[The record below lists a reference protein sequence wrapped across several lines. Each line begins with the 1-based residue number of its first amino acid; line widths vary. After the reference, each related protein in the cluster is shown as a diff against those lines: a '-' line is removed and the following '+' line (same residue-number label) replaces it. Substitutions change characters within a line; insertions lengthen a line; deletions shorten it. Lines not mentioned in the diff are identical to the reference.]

1 MITKLQFF
9 FSENTSK
16 EQKNNLKEKI
26 EAMDGVVSVT
36 YISSDEM
43 WNQLKSSIMMKM
55 MIQQKDS
62 KVIILYLI
70 VIVWK

>member
-1 MITKLQFF
+1 MKNKFPNSKEASDYKATVF

-36 YISSDEM
+36 YIST
-43 WNQLKSSIMMKM
+43 N
-55 MIQQKDS
+55 
-62 KVIILYLI
+62 
-70 VIVWK
+70 